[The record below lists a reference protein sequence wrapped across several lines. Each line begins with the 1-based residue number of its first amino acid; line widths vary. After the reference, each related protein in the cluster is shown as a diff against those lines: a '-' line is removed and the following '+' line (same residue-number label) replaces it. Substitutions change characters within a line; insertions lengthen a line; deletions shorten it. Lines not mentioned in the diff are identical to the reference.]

1 MKKLTGKVAMV
12 SDLIQV
18 IKRSL
23 NPKGRD
29 SMRSPSVHGRKKN
42 RVILEYVM
50 SIQKPIGQIHRIGVE
65 QKGRPYG
72 GAVLCGPVDIA
83 EIGLV
88 NHQTERKDTEHER
101 KRRQTRFS

>member
-1 MKKLTGKVAMV
+1 
-12 SDLIQV
+12 
-18 IKRSL
+18 
-23 NPKGRD
+23 
-29 SMRSPSVHGRKKN
+29 
-42 RVILEYVM
+42 M